1 MSSWAAKRFW
11 TDVNVIEQDGGFA
24 VQLDT
29 RPVKTPAKAPLVV
42 PSRDMGEAIA
52 EEWRA
57 VVEKIDPNVMP
68 FTRSA
73 NAAIDKVAI
82 QFNEVAAMLAAYGG
96 SDLLCYRADS
106 PEKLVARQS
115 EGWDPLLD
123 WAHETFGGRL
133 VHTQGI
139 MPVEQD
145 ETALATLT
153 APLFSAS
160 PFELAAFHDLIAMS
174 GSLVLALAVTQR
186 RLSAPDAW
194 ELSRIDETWQAEQ
207 WGVDDDAAQVAEI
220 KRTAF
225 MHAARFYQ
233 MASSGNHGKIDL
245 KTGLD

>member
-1 MSSWAAKRFW
+1 MSSWVAKRFW
-11 TDVNVIEQDGGFA
+11 SEVNVIEQDGGFA

-73 NAAIDKVAI
+73 NAAIDKVSI
-82 QFNEVAAMLAAYGG
+82 QFNEVAKMLAAYGG
-96 SDLLCYRADS
+96 SDLLCYRAES
-106 PEKLVARQS
+106 PEKLVERQS

-133 VHTQGI
+133 VSTLGV
-139 MPVEQD
+139 MPVAQD
-145 ETALATLT
+145 ESAVSALTT
-153 APLFSAS
+153 PLFSTS
-160 PFELAAFHDLIAMS
+160 TFELAAYHDLIAMS

-186 RLSAPDAW
+186 RLSSQDAW
-194 ELSRIDETWQAEQ
+194 ELSRIDENWQAEQ
-207 WGVDDDAAQVAEI
+207 WGVDDDAAQVVEI
-220 KRTAF
+220 KRAAF
-225 MHAARFYQ
+225 MHAAGFYR
-233 MASSGNHGKIDL
+233 MAKSNPHG
-245 KTGLD
+245 